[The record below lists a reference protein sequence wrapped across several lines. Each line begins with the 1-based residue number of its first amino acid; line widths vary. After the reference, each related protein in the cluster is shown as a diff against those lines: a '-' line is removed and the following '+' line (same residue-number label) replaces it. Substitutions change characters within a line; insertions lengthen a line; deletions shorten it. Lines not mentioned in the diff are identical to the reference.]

1 MSRGV
6 EDYRWYAVLCRSRHE
21 QIVAD
26 GLTQKGLTAFLPRIR
41 ETRNWSDRRKQ
52 IEMPLFPGYVFV
64 KISELKNS
72 RVPVL
77 QTTGV
82 VRFVGNMNTPLSIP
96 EKEIEDVRAVVE
108 QREGVSPYSSLVI
121 GQRVRILGGAL
132 DGVEGTLMA
141 RDTKSL
147 LVISIQLI
155 QRSISLKAHNWKV
168 MPLPATK
175 MQIPSC
181 SSAPNLAS
189 RELRI

>member
-1 MSRGV
+1 MSRSV
-6 EDYRWYAVLCRSRHE
+6 DDHKWYAVLCRSRHE

-26 GLTQKGLTAFLPRIR
+26 GLTHKGMTAFLPRMI
-41 ETRNWSDRRKQ
+41 ETRTWSDRRKQ

-64 KISELKNS
+64 KIPELKVW

-82 VRFVGNMNTPLSIP
+82 VRFVGIMNEPLSIP
-96 EKEIEDVRAVVE
+96 EKEIEDVRAVAK

-141 RDTKSL
+141 QDSNSL

-155 QRSISLKAHNWKV
+155 QRSISLKAHNLKV
-168 MPLPATK
+168 VPVSPAK

-181 SSAPNLAS
+181 SPAPDIES
-189 RELRI
+189 RQLCI